1 MSGRRGATTTTTT
14 TSTPTPTTG
23 SAKKTSLGSSPN
35 NASACLRLQSDLRSI
50 RVEPPE
56 VRKGTRDDECVVSP
70 EKKREEFLSR
80 FWSSFLCG
88 SARFSPFQAHLT
100 LLLSFFCPTE
110 PTNTNRAARHLRT
123 RMITC
128 SSGRRRFLARK
139 TPRGKAGFFPYG

>member
-14 TSTPTPTTG
+14 TSTPTPTT

-56 VRKGTRDDECVVSP
+56 VRMFFVKTQRHE
-70 EKKREEFLSR
+70 SR
-80 FWSSFLCG
+80 FDCLSFG
-88 SARFSPFQAHLT
+88 FSVVRARERERGFSPFQTHLT
-100 LLLSFFCPTE
+100 PLSFFCPCE

-128 SSGRRRFLARK
+128 SSGRRRFVARK